1 MIPTEWLQLAPP
13 PRPLRDGEKWNV
25 FLSYRSI
32 NRPWVLNLYDVLVE
46 LNHKVFLD
54 QYVLK
59 PGDHLIKNLQDGLQ
73 TSQAAVLIWS
83 AASKTSVWVNDEYE
97 YLQQKANNDNDFI
110 FVPVT
115 VDGSGLPAFAQNRIF
130 VDFSG
135 YPDGPNGGDL
145 LRLLYALADKPL
157 SEEAIQFAAEQDE
170 AASIANALL
179 NNAKRHNRPERLLQ
193 LFHQGG
199 LAWKTS
205 AALGCKTAECLTS
218 LGHNDQA
225 IAVLEEVENAFPKAI
240 RPKQLHGLALARR
253 GRDQDLEHA
262 QEILGLLL
270 QENNI
275 DSETLGIYAR
285 TWMDR
290 YNNTKEKTYL
300 RQSRR
305 YYVEAFE
312 RQPYDYYTGINSA
325 AKSVFLGE
333 MDKAMEYLQRVETIV
348 GDKPARD
355 DYWKTATV
363 AEVLLIKKQYAA
375 AAAMYQQAVDM
386 APGEKGSILSTWTQ
400 AARLLEALGA
410 SEEETAQI
418 KTVFKH
424 YLQ

>member
-1 MIPTEWLQLAPP
+1 MILSEWLQFAPQ
-13 PRPLRDGEKWNV
+13 PRPLKDQEKWHV

-32 NRPWVLNLYDVLVE
+32 DRPWVLNLYDVLVD
-46 LNHKVFLD
+46 LGHKVFLD

-59 PGDHLIKNLQDGLQ
+59 PGDHLIRNLQDALDA
-73 TSQAAVLIWS
+73 SQAAVLIWS
-83 AASKTSVWVNDEYE
+83 AATKGSVWVNDEYE
-97 YLQQKANNDNDFI
+97 YLQQRANKDRDFI

-115 VDGSGLPAFAQNRIF
+115 MDGSELPAFARNRIY

-135 YPDGPNGGDL
+135 YPEGPNGGDL
-145 LRLLYALADKPL
+145 LRLLYALANKPL
-157 SEEAIQFAAEQDE
+157 SEEAIQFASDQDE
-170 AASIANALL
+170 AAAVANALL
-179 NNAKRHNRPERLLQ
+179 NNAKRHNKPDRLLQ

-199 LAWKTS
+199 LVWKTS

-218 LGHNDQA
+218 LGYNDEA
-225 IAVLEEVENAFPKAI
+225 IAVLAEVEKSFPKAI
-240 RPKQLHGLALARR
+240 RPIQLHGLALAKR
-253 GRDQDLEHA
+253 GSSEDLEQA

-270 QENNI
+270 EKNNA
-275 DSETLGIYAR
+275 DSETLGIYGR

-290 YNNTKEKTYL
+290 YKRTQDETCL

-305 YYVEAFE
+305 YYAEAFE

-363 AEVLLIKKQYAA
+363 AEVLLIKKQYPA
-375 AAAMYQQAVDM
+375 AAAMYRQAVDM
-386 APGEKGSILSTWTQ
+386 APGQKGSILSTWGQ
-400 AARLLEALGA
+400 AALLLESLGA
-410 SEEETAQI
+410 GEKEVAQI
-418 KTVFKH
+418 RTAFKD
-424 YLQ
+424 YV